1 MSNEPLLSV
10 TGLKKHYPVRTGL
23 LNRQVGVVRAVD
35 GVDLNV
41 ARGETLG
48 VVGESGCGKSTTA
61 RAITQLETPT
71 DGEVVFNG
79 NGRSGATRNPDGT
92 HPNDVTRFSDRELR
106 RFRRGVQL
114 VFQDPNA
121 SFDPR
126 RTVGEAVAEPLRVQ
140 GMTDGDRRR
149 RIVADLLERVGLAGA
164 DADRYPHEF
173 SGGQKQRIALA
184 RALVVNPD
192 LVIADEPVSALDV
205 SVKAEILSLLA
216 DLQRTFDLAV
226 LLISHDM
233 SVVREVCDRVA
244 VMYLGEVVET
254 GPVSTVFAEP
264 KHPYTEA
271 LLSSVPTPDPRVTP
285 EPIELDGPVPSPV
298 DPPSGCRFHTR
309 CHRVIQPDGLG
320 IDQDAWRGVVR
331 LCERVASA
339 EIEPT
344 RVREQAAA
352 GDATPTAT
360 DEAARAQ
367 LRDAFDIPSQ
377 LSSVEAEK
385 TLRAGLN
392 QVLEGSF
399 EAATATL
406 AETFTSPCAEREPP
420 SVTHGDAHES
430 ACLLHVDDD
439 TR

>member
-1 MSNEPLLSV
+1 MSSEPLLSV
-10 TGLKKHYPVRTGL
+10 TGLEKHYPVRTGL

-35 GVDLNV
+35 GVDLDV

-92 HPNDVTRFSDRELR
+92 HPNDVTRFSERELR

-149 RIVADLLERVGLAGA
+149 RIVADLFERVGLAGA

-254 GPVSTVFAEP
+254 GPVSTVFADP

-271 LLSSVPTPDPRVTP
+271 LLSSVPTPDPRATP
-285 EPIELDGPVPSPV
+285 EPIELDGPVPSPA

-320 IDQDAWRGVVR
+320 LDQDAWRGVVR
-331 LCERVASA
+331 LHERVESGDIDPA
-339 EIEPT
+339 

-352 GDATPTAT
+352 GDEATTAT
-360 DEAARAQ
+360 DQKARAQ
-367 LRDAFDIPSQ
+367 LRDTFDIPSQ
-377 LSSVEAEK
+377 LSSAEAEE
-385 TLRAGLN
+385 TLRAGLDL
-392 QVLEGSF
+392 VLAGSF
-399 EAATATL
+399 EAATTTL

-420 SVTHGDAHES
+420 SVVHGDAHES
-430 ACLLHVDDD
+430 ACLLHVDDA
-439 TR
+439 R

>member
-35 GVDLNV
+35 GVDLDV

-285 EPIELDGPVPSPV
+285 EPIELDGPVPSPA

-309 CHRVIQPDGLG
+309 CHRVIQPDGLDL
-320 IDQDAWRGVVR
+320 DQDAWRGVVR

-352 GDATPTAT
+352 GDTTPTAT

-385 TLRAGLN
+385 TLRTGLD
-392 QVLEGSF
+392 QVLAGSF

-430 ACLLHVDDD
+430 TCLLHVDDD

>member
-1 MSNEPLLSV
+1 MSDEPLLSV
-10 TGLKKHYPVRTGL
+10 TGLKKHYPVREGL
-23 LNRQVGVVRAVD
+23 LNRQVDVVRAVD
-35 GVDLNV
+35 GVDLDV

-79 NGRSGATRNPDGT
+79 NGRSGATRTPDGT

-233 SVVREVCDRVA
+233 SVVSEVCDRVA

-254 GPVSTVFAEP
+254 GPVSTVFGEP

-285 EPIELDGPVPSPV
+285 TPIELDGPVPNPA

-331 LCERVASA
+331 LCDRVASA
-339 EIEPT
+339 EIEPI

-352 GDATPTAT
+352 GDTTPTAT

-385 TLRAGLN
+385 TLRAGLD
-392 QVLEGSF
+392 QVLAGSF

>member
-1 MSNEPLLSV
+1 MSSEPLLSV
-10 TGLKKHYPVRTGL
+10 TGLEKHYPVRTGL

-35 GVDLNV
+35 GVDLDV

-92 HPNDVTRFSDRELR
+92 HPNDVTRFSERELR

-149 RIVADLLERVGLAGA
+149 RIVADLFERVGLAGA

-254 GPVSTVFAEP
+254 GPVSTVFADP

-271 LLSSVPTPDPRVTP
+271 LLSSVPTPDPRAMP
-285 EPIELDGPVPSPV
+285 EPIELNGPVPSPA

-320 IDQDAWRGVVR
+320 LDQDAWRGVVR
-331 LCERVASA
+331 LRERVESGDIDPA
-339 EIEPT
+339 

-352 GDATPTAT
+352 GDEATTAT
-360 DEAARAQ
+360 DQKARAQ
-367 LRDAFDIPSQ
+367 LRDTFDIPSQ
-377 LSSVEAEK
+377 LSSAEAEE
-385 TLRAGLN
+385 TLRAGLDL
-392 QVLEGSF
+392 VLAGSF
-399 EAATATL
+399 EAATTTL

-430 ACLLHVDDD
+430 ACLLHVDDA
-439 TR
+439 R

>member
-1 MSNEPLLSV
+1 MSSEPLLSV
-10 TGLKKHYPVRTGL
+10 TGLEKHYPVRTGL

-35 GVDLNV
+35 GVDLDV

-92 HPNDVTRFSDRELR
+92 HPNDVTRFSERELR

-149 RIVADLLERVGLAGA
+149 RIVADLFERVGLAGA

-254 GPVSTVFAEP
+254 GPVSTVFADP

-271 LLSSVPTPDPRVTP
+271 LLSSVPTPDPRATP
-285 EPIELDGPVPSPV
+285 EPIELDGPVPSPA

-320 IDQDAWRGVVR
+320 LDQDAWRGVVR
-331 LCERVASA
+331 LHERVESGDIDPA
-339 EIEPT
+339 

-352 GDATPTAT
+352 GDEATTAT
-360 DEAARAQ
+360 DQKARTQ
-367 LRDAFDIPSQ
+367 LRDTFDIPSQ
-377 LSSVEAEK
+377 LSSAEAEE
-385 TLRAGLN
+385 TLRAGLDL
-392 QVLEGSF
+392 VLAGSF
-399 EAATATL
+399 EAATTTL

-420 SVTHGDAHES
+420 SVVHGDAHES
-430 ACLLHVDDD
+430 ACLLHVDDA
-439 TR
+439 R

>member
-1 MSNEPLLSV
+1 MSSEPLLSV
-10 TGLKKHYPVRTGL
+10 TGLEKHYPVRTGL

-35 GVDLNV
+35 GVDLDV

-79 NGRSGATRNPDGT
+79 NGRGGATRNPDGT
-92 HPNDVTRFSDRELR
+92 HPNDVTRFSERELR

-149 RIVADLLERVGLAGA
+149 RIVADLFERVGLAGA

-254 GPVSTVFAEP
+254 GPVSTVFADP

-271 LLSSVPTPDPRVTP
+271 LLSSVPTPDPRATP
-285 EPIELDGPVPSPV
+285 EPIELDGPVPSPA

-320 IDQDAWRGVVR
+320 LDQDAWRGVVR
-331 LCERVASA
+331 LHERVESGDIDPA
-339 EIEPT
+339 

-352 GDATPTAT
+352 GDEATTAT
-360 DEAARAQ
+360 DQKARAQ
-367 LRDAFDIPSQ
+367 LRDTFDIPSQ
-377 LSSVEAEK
+377 LSSAEAEE
-385 TLRAGLN
+385 TLRAGLDL
-392 QVLEGSF
+392 VLAGSF
-399 EAATATL
+399 EAATTTL

-420 SVTHGDAHES
+420 SVVHGDAHES
-430 ACLLHVDDD
+430 ACLLHVDDA
-439 TR
+439 R

>member
-1 MSNEPLLSV
+1 MSSEPLLSV
-10 TGLKKHYPVRTGL
+10 TGLEKHYPVRTGL

-35 GVDLNV
+35 GVDLDV

-92 HPNDVTRFSDRELR
+92 HPNDVTRFSERELR

-149 RIVADLLERVGLAGA
+149 RIVADLFERVGLAGA

-216 DLQRTFDLAV
+216 DLQSIFDLSV

-254 GPVSTVFAEP
+254 GPVSTVFADP

-271 LLSSVPTPDPRVTP
+271 LLSSVPTPDPRATP
-285 EPIELDGPVPSPV
+285 EPIELDGPVPSPA

-320 IDQDAWRGVVR
+320 LDQDAWRGVVR
-331 LCERVASA
+331 LRERVESG
-339 EIEPT
+339 EIDPA

-352 GDATPTAT
+352 GDEATTAT
-360 DEAARAQ
+360 DQKARTQ
-367 LRDAFDIPSQ
+367 LRDTFDIPSQ
-377 LSSVEAEK
+377 LSSAEAEE
-385 TLRAGLN
+385 TLRAGLDL
-392 QVLEGSF
+392 VLAGSF
-399 EAATATL
+399 EAATTTL

-420 SVTHGDAHES
+420 SVVHGDAHES
-430 ACLLHVDDD
+430 ACLLHVDDA
-439 TR
+439 R

>member
-1 MSNEPLLSV
+1 MSSEPLLSV
-10 TGLKKHYPVRTGL
+10 TGLEKHYPVRTGL

-35 GVDLNV
+35 GVDLDV

-79 NGRSGATRNPDGT
+79 NGRGGATRNPDGT
-92 HPNDVTRFSDRELR
+92 HPNDVTRFSERELR

-149 RIVADLLERVGLAGA
+149 RIVADLFERVGLARA

-216 DLQRTFDLAV
+216 DLQSIFDLSV

-254 GPVSTVFAEP
+254 GPVSTVFADP

-271 LLSSVPTPDPRVTP
+271 LLSSVPTPDPRATP
-285 EPIELDGPVPSPV
+285 EPIELDGPVPSPA

-320 IDQDAWRGVVR
+320 LDQDAWRGVVR
-331 LCERVASA
+331 LRERVESGDIDPA
-339 EIEPT
+339 

-352 GDATPTAT
+352 GDEATTAT
-360 DEAARAQ
+360 DQKARTQ
-367 LRDAFDIPSQ
+367 LRDTFDIPSQ
-377 LSSVEAEK
+377 LSSAEAEE
-385 TLRAGLN
+385 TLRAGLDL
-392 QVLEGSF
+392 VLAGSF
-399 EAATATL
+399 EAATTTL

-420 SVTHGDAHES
+420 SVVHGDAHES
-430 ACLLHVDDD
+430 ACLLHVDDA
-439 TR
+439 R

>member
-1 MSNEPLLSV
+1 MSSEPLLSV
-10 TGLKKHYPVRTGL
+10 TGLEKHYPVRTGL

-35 GVDLNV
+35 GVDLDV

-92 HPNDVTRFSDRELR
+92 HPNDVTRFSERELR

-149 RIVADLLERVGLAGA
+149 RIVADLFERVGLAGA

-254 GPVSTVFAEP
+254 GPVSTVFADP

-271 LLSSVPTPDPRVTP
+271 LLSSVPTPDPRATP
-285 EPIELDGPVPSPV
+285 EPIELDGPVPSPA

-320 IDQDAWRGVVR
+320 LDQDAWRGVVR
-331 LCERVASA
+331 LRERVESGDIDPA
-339 EIEPT
+339 

-352 GDATPTAT
+352 GDEATTAT
-360 DEAARAQ
+360 DQKARAQ
-367 LRDAFDIPSQ
+367 LRDTFDIPSQ
-377 LSSVEAEK
+377 LSSAEAEE
-385 TLRAGLN
+385 TLRAGLDL
-392 QVLEGSF
+392 VLAGSF
-399 EAATATL
+399 EAATTTL

-430 ACLLHVDDD
+430 ACLLHVDDA
-439 TR
+439 R

>member
-1 MSNEPLLSV
+1 MSSEPLLSV
-10 TGLKKHYPVRTGL
+10 TGLEKHYPVRTGL

-35 GVDLNV
+35 GVDLDV

-92 HPNDVTRFSDRELR
+92 HPNDVTRFSERELR

-149 RIVADLLERVGLAGA
+149 RIVADLFERVGLAGA

-254 GPVSTVFAEP
+254 GPVSTVFADP

-271 LLSSVPTPDPRVTP
+271 LLSSVPTPDPRATP
-285 EPIELDGPVPSPV
+285 EPIELDGPVPSPA

-320 IDQDAWRGVVR
+320 LDQDAWRGVVR
-331 LCERVASA
+331 LRERVESGDIDPA
-339 EIEPT
+339 

-352 GDATPTAT
+352 GDEATTAT
-360 DEAARAQ
+360 DQKARAQ
-367 LRDAFDIPSQ
+367 LRDTFDIPSQ
-377 LSSVEAEK
+377 LSSAEAEE
-385 TLRAGLN
+385 TLRAGLDL
-392 QVLEGSF
+392 VLAGSF
-399 EAATATL
+399 EAATTTL

-420 SVTHGDAHES
+420 SVTHGDAHKS
-430 ACLLHVDDD
+430 ACLLHVDDA
-439 TR
+439 R